1 MLNVELMA
9 RIATGACPFIEYFV
23 LLKILNCLEE
33 RRYENRYLDIVFLLI
48 GALDSI
54 ILFSRETQY
63 YGFTMNLNW
72 ISFILFIKLNYKISN
87 YKVLLYYLTYNTVQY
102 VIGQWLI
109 YIVFFFVTGHSEYA
123 STTSEY
129 NYNIIFIIESLITI
143 FINIS
148 YINLIKRFRD
158 TDKEQVS
165 VVIII
170 GCVISNFTVAIMNS
184 LPTWTYMFRMN
195 YSYDHLNVF
204 NINVTPKLS
213 FTSSFLLL
221 MIVFKII
228 KDIKEKSEERLLKEK
243 IDMQYKYY
251 LNLQESQNKVKKLYH
266 DINNHIFCMKNL
278 SYNKEDVNKYI
289 DEMSKELNQFKE
301 IHNTGNMILDII
313 LNEKQN
319 ICNENNIDLTCDV
332 NFSKCNFIEMT
343 DVCSIF
349 SNILDNAIEACNK
362 NYMDKKYIK
371 IRGTL
376 VKSYYVIRCENSKTN
391 KLEIKNSKIIT
402 SKKDKFIHGIGLKSV
417 KSSLEKYNGDLEI
430 EDFKNRFL
438 LQIYIPIDENMT
450 VGATKVPVV
459 L

>member
-1 MLNVELMA
+1 MLDVELMSNIA
-9 RIATGACPFIEYFV
+9 RFARVFVEYLIFI
-23 LLKILNCLEE
+23 KILNCLEVKK
-33 RRYENRYLDIVFLLI
+33 YKKIYIDIIFLLI
-48 GALDSI
+48 GALDATI
-54 ILFSRETQY
+54 MFNMATQY
-63 YGFTMNLNW
+63 YGFINNLKW
-72 ISFILFIKLNYKISN
+72 IVFILFAKLNYKITYFKS
-87 YKVLLYYLTYNTVQY
+87 LLYYLTYTTANYIISGFIFDISYFIITGGTPY
-102 VIGQWLI
+102 TLI
-109 YIVFFFVTGHSEYA
+109 
-123 STTSEY
+123 TSEH
-129 NYNIIFIIESLITI
+129 NLTIIFIIENTI
-143 FINIS
+143 SMFINIC
-148 YINLIKRFRD
+148 YVNEIKKLK
-158 TDKEQVS
+158 TIDKERLN
-165 VVIII
+165 III
-170 GCVISNFTVAIMNS
+170 IVCCIISNFSVALINT
-184 LPTWTYMFRMN
+184 LPSVLYRIKIDL
-195 YSYDHLNVF
+195 YSQVNGF
-204 NINVTPKLS
+204 NINTTPKLS
-213 FTSSFLLL
+213 FLSSFLLL

-243 IDMQYKYY
+243 IDIQYKYY

-266 DINNHIFCMKNL
+266 DINNHIFCIKNL
-278 SYNKEDVNKYI
+278 SYDKEDVNKYI
-289 DEMSKELNQFKE
+289 EEMSKELNQFKE

-362 NYMDKKYIK
+362 TYMDKKYIK

-417 KSSLEKYNGDLEI
+417 KSSIKKYNGDLEI
-430 EDFKNRFL
+430 EDFKNKFL

>member
-33 RRYENRYLDIVFLLI
+33 RRYEKRYLDIVFLLI

-129 NYNIIFIIESLITI
+129 NYNIIFIIESSINI

-158 TDKEQVS
+158 TDKEKVS
-165 VVIII
+165 VIIII
-170 GCVISNFTVAIMNS
+170 GCIISNFTVAIMNS

-221 MIVFKII
+221 MIVFKTI
-228 KDIKEKSEERLLKEK
+228 KDIKEKSEEDLLKEK

-251 LNLQESQNKVKKLYH
+251 LNLQESQNKVKKIYH
-266 DINNHIFCMKNL
+266 DINNHIFCIKNL
-278 SYNKEDVNKYI
+278 SYNKQKVLFYLLYI
-289 DEMSKELNQFKE
+289 TPLD
-301 IHNTGNMILDII
+301 GILPA
-313 LNEKQN
+313 K
-319 ICNENNIDLTCDV
+319 ICS
-332 NFSKCNFIEMT
+332 F
-343 DVCSIF
+343 
-349 SNILDNAIEACNK
+349 
-362 NYMDKKYIK
+362 
-371 IRGTL
+371 R
-376 VKSYYVIRCENSKTN
+376 
-391 KLEIKNSKIIT
+391 
-402 SKKDKFIHGIGLKSV
+402 
-417 KSSLEKYNGDLEI
+417 
-430 EDFKNRFL
+430 
-438 LQIYIPIDENMT
+438 
-450 VGATKVPVV
+450 
-459 L
+459 